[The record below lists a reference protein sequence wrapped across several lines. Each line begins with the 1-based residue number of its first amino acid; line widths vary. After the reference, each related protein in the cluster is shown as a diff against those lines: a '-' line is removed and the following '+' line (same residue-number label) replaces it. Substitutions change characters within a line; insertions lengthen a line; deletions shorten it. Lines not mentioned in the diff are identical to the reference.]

1 MFQKKVTI
9 NGNII
14 CIEISN
20 EVGHVKVDIA
30 DDTQYFNATKMLFD
44 TLKVT
49 YEDGTTEE
57 TKEYWDPKFKLIM
70 SEIINSIYSIGL
82 KKLDPDKNFADYD
95 LVREE

>member
-30 DDTQYFNATKMLFD
+30 DDTEYFDATEMLFN

-49 YEDGTTEE
+49 YIDGTTEE

-95 LVREE
+95 LVREG

>member
-9 NGNII
+9 SGNII
-14 CIEISN
+14 CIEVSN
-20 EVGHVKVDIA
+20 EVGYVKVDIK
-30 DDTQYFNATKMLFD
+30 DDTQYFDATEMLFD

-49 YEDGTTEE
+49 YIDGTTEE

>member
-14 CIEISN
+14 RIEISN
-20 EVGHVKVDIA
+20 EVGNVKVDIA
-30 DDTQYFNATKMLFD
+30 DDTEYFDATEMLFD

-49 YEDGTTEE
+49 YIDGTTEE
-57 TKEYWDPKFKLIM
+57 TKKYWDSKFELIM
-70 SEIINSIYSIGL
+70 SEIVNSIYSIGL

-95 LVREE
+95 LVKEG

>member
-14 CIEISN
+14 RIEISN
-20 EVGHVKVDIA
+20 EVGHVKVDIK
-30 DDTQYFNATKMLFD
+30 DDTQYFDATEMLFD

-49 YEDGTTEE
+49 YIDGTTEE

-95 LVREE
+95 LVREG

>member
-30 DDTQYFNATKMLFD
+30 DDTEYFDATEMLFD

-49 YEDGTTEE
+49 YIDSTTEE

-70 SEIINSIYSIGL
+70 SEIVNSIYSIGL

-95 LVREE
+95 LVREG